1 MLITPFQKN
10 SAIVIMYSLGNENAI
25 QTLNETREFCGFF
38 AIRSQKID
46 SCKKESK
53 ELIEIF

>member
-1 MLITPFQKN
+1 
-10 SAIVIMYSLGNENAI
+10 MYSLGNENAI